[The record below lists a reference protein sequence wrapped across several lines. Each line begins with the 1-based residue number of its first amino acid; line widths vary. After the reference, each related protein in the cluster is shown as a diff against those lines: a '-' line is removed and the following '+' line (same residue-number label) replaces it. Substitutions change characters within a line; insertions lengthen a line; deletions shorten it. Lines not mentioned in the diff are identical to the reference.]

1 MKSRFR
7 ALAPVACLA
16 LALTVS
22 ACDTGSDDKAPETR
36 AEPGTATATPE
47 ADVTASPAA
56 DAKVIPI
63 TLDGTTV
70 SPSAERV
77 KIATG
82 QPVVFR
88 ISSTVSG
95 QLHIHASPEE
105 RVDFA
110 AGDSEIT
117 LTFDV
122 PGVIDVEDHDLDA
135 LIVQLEVS

>member
-1 MKSRFR
+1 MKSRF
-7 ALAPVACLA
+7 LAVLASLTLA
-16 LALTVS
+16 LAVS
-22 ACDTGSDDKAPETR
+22 ACDTGSDDKTPTTR
-36 AEPGTATATPE
+36 AEPGTATATPSAE
-47 ADVTASPAA
+47 VTGSPAA
-56 DAKVIPI
+56 GAKVIAI
-63 TLDGTTV
+63 TLDGTSV

-88 ISSTVSG
+88 VSSTVSG
-95 QLHIHASPEE
+95 QLHIHSSPEQ
-105 RVDFA
+105 RIDFA

-122 PGVIDVEDHDLDA
+122 PGVVDVEDHDLDA